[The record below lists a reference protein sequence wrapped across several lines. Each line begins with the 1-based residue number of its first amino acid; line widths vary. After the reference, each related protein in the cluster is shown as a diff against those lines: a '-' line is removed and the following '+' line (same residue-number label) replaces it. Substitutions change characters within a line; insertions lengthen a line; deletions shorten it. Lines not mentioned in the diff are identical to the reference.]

1 MREPYIF
8 LEIDFFKSFSILVTN
23 RFSIIFVFIFVWM
36 HINMDVWRIQVL
48 YSCFCTDK
56 YWRLILCV
64 CLKPLWS
71 LFSPPSIHPRS
82 LAGLEP
88 LTIALRRITMVDY
101 DQHHYDKEVLM
112 RTAVDCGAVV
122 VNPISD
128 LENVRGQINKHL
140 LERGGDAARL
150 SADWCFVDS
159 ECEFS
164 LVIDSTFFW
173 GAECS
178 SECAP

>member
-1 MREPYIF
+1 MRTSVQSTTSLI
-8 LEIDFFKSFSILVTN
+8 T
-23 RFSIIFVFIFVWM
+23 
-36 HINMDVWRIQVL
+36 
-48 YSCFCTDK
+48 
-56 YWRLILCV
+56 RLPC
-64 CLKPLWS
+64 S
-71 LFSPPSIHPRS
+71 NFRS

-112 RTAVDCGAVV
+112 KTAVDFGAVV

-140 LERGGDAARL
+140 LERGGEAARL

-159 ECEFS
+159 ECFLDYKSIAIGIIIVGMKNTKER
-164 LVIDSTFFW
+164 
-173 GAECS
+173 CS
-178 SECAP
+178 GQSQ